1 MSKKYDYVL
10 GDNHYDCGIASI
22 MTILMHYGLNPSR
35 EEIIEKLGKKDDGF
49 SAYDLVKISKS
60 YNIDSYGIR
69 TDISKIKKFPVIA
82 HTIKDKN
89 MYHFIVIFE
98 TSLKGIRIM
107 DPSEGIKTI
116 SYKEFNSMTTGIF
129 LVFNGNKNK
138 KEHDNRFKQELKKL
152 LCSNKTLV
160 IKTIILSVIYAVLS
174 LLFNYY
180 LKIILSSN
188 TYKDT
193 LIILLLF
200 INLVLFK
207 NSIKYL
213 KNRLVLN
220 LNLKIDKDI
229 TKKVF
234 DHIFY
239 LPYKYFIYKTT
250 GELITIIEDTE
261 NFKKIV
267 TNVFVLSFVDMLLV
281 IVIVL
286 YMCFINIYMALF
298 LLVVICTSIYISIK
312 HQQIFKD
319 IFLRSKRLRINYT
332 SSLINYFTSYETIKN
347 LNISPKIIDV
357 LQNKYYQKLKLSKL
371 YEKKYYSFDYI
382 YSLTTDFLYIMFVFI
397 SYFILIKLNL
407 SLLNVV
413 LFSSVFYLVLSFL
426 SSVAEGI
433 SFYGVNKVCISRVLD
448 LLDVEKEI
456 FKENNFSTLN
466 SVSYHH
472 VYYNNLLSDINL
484 KFRKRDRVYITGESG
499 IGKSTLMKMLTRYY
513 SDYEGRILIDNIDIK
528 NVSLNFIRN
537 HITYIGQNETLFP
550 GSILDNLKIVEPNI
564 EVIKKVSKITLL
576 DKFIKDNKIDYNY
589 PISEEGDNLSGGE
602 RKKLILTRG
611 LLHFKSMI
619 ILDEVFNEISLLEE
633 RQILQNIFNKYPD
646 KIIIVVSHRNSNLD
660 LYNKKFEIEGDGSI
674 SEII

>member
-98 TSLKGIRIM
+98 TFLKGIRIM

-138 KEHDNRFKQELKKL
+138 KEHDNRFKEELKKL

-220 LNLKIDKDI
+220 LNIKIDKDI

-234 DHIFY
+234 NHIFY

-267 TNVFVLSFVDMLLV
+267 TNVFVLSLVDMLLV

-286 YMCFINIYMALF
+286 YMCFINTYMALF

-319 IFLRSKRLRINYT
+319 IFLRLKRLRINYT

-347 LNISPKIIDV
+347 LNICSKVVDL
-357 LQNKYYQKLKLSKL
+357 LQNKYYKELKLSKL

-397 SYFILIKLNL
+397 SYFILIKLDL

-413 LFSSVFYLVLSFL
+413 LFSSVFYLVLGFL
-426 SSVAEGI
+426 SNITEAI
-433 SFYGVNKVCISRVLD
+433 SFYGVNKVCICRVLD
-448 LLDVEKEI
+448 LLDVEKET

-472 VYYNNLLSDINL
+472 VYYNNLLKDISL
-484 KFRKRDRVYITGESG
+484 KFRKGDRVYITGESG
-499 IGKSTLMKMLTRYY
+499 IGKSTLMKLLTRYY
-513 SDYEGRILIDNIDIK
+513 NDYEGRILIDNIDIK

-550 GSILDNLKIVEPNI
+550 GTILDNLKIVDSNI

-633 RQILQNIFNKYPD
+633 RQILENIFNEYDNK
-646 KIIIVVSHRNSNLD
+646 IIVVISHRNSNLD

>member
-10 GDNHYDCGIASI
+10 GDNHYDCGIASV
-22 MTILMHYGLNPSR
+22 MTILMHYGINPSR
-35 EEIIEKLGKKDDGF
+35 EEIIEKLGKKNDGF

-60 YNIDSYGIR
+60 YNIDAYGIK

-98 TSLKGIRIM
+98 TSLKGIKIM

-116 SYKEFNSMTTGIF
+116 SYKAFRSITTGIF

-138 KEHDNRFKQELKKL
+138 KEHDNRLKKELKKL
-152 LCSNKTLV
+152 LKNNKTLV
-160 IKTIILSVIYAVLS
+160 IKTIILSIIYAVLS

-180 LKIILSSN
+180 LKTILSSN
-188 TYKDT
+188 TYKNT

-200 INLVLFK
+200 INLSLFK

-220 LNLKIDKDI
+220 LNIKIDKDI

-234 DHIFY
+234 NHIFY

-250 GELITIIEDTE
+250 GELMTIIEDTE

-267 TNVFVLSFVDMLLV
+267 TNVFVLSFVDLLLV

-298 LLVVICTSIYISIK
+298 LLIVISTSLYISIK
-312 HQQIFKD
+312 YQHIFKD
-319 IFLRSKRLRINYT
+319 IFLRLKRLRINYT

-347 LNISPKIIDV
+347 LNVSPKIIEI
-357 LQNKYYQKLKLSKL
+357 LESKYYNELKLSKL

-397 SYFILIKLNL
+397 SYFITIKLNL
-407 SLLNVV
+407 SLLNIVF
-413 LFSSVFYLVLSFL
+413 FSSVFYLILGFL
-426 SSVAEGI
+426 SNITEGI
-433 SFYGVNKVCISRVLD
+433 SFYQVNKICINRVLD
-448 LLDVEKEI
+448 LLDIEKEV
-456 FKENNFSTLN
+456 FNKNNFSTLN
-466 SVSYHH
+466 SISYRNVSYH
-472 VYYNNLLSDINL
+472 NLLKDINF
-484 KFRKRDRVYITGESG
+484 KFRKGDRVYITGESG
-499 IGKSTLMKMLTRYY
+499 IGKSTLMKMLMRYY

-528 NVSLNFIRN
+528 NISLNFIRN

-550 GSILDNLKIVEPNI
+550 GSILDNLRIVEPSTKNI
-564 EVIKKVSKITLL
+564 EKVSKITLL
-576 DKFIKDNKIDYNY
+576 DKFIKENNIDYNY

-611 LLHFKSMI
+611 LLHFKDMI

-633 RQILQNIFNKYPD
+633 RKILENIFNEYPN
-646 KIIIVVSHRNSNLD
+646 KIIVVISHRNSNLD